1 MVIDNLLEKIDDYWS
16 EYVYDDISFMK
27 KEVLFISE
35 FLPFINLKVLPINE
49 EDINTQLENIYE
61 DNDTFF
67 KKSKELNTIALN
79 KIHSYKKIVE
89 MSYEEQILR
98 QFIFNFFPNNYE
110 DGDLIVEKI
119 SHILL
124 DLGISED
131 LIIEKLYKHF
141 GDILSDNAP
150 TAR

>member
-1 MVIDNLLEKIDDYWS
+1 MKTNKLEELLEKIYDYWC

-27 KEVLFISE
+27 KEVLFMSE
-35 FLPFINLKVLPINE
+35 FLPFINLKVLPVNE
-49 EDINTQLENIYE
+49 EDINIQLENIYQ

-67 KKSKELNTIALN
+67 KNSKELNTIVLN

-124 DLGISED
+124 DLGVSED
-131 LIIEKLYKHF
+131 LIIKKLYKYF
-141 GDILSDNAP
+141 GDII
-150 TAR
+150 